1 MFFLGMIPEDSHCKM
16 LNKTSP
22 IANEFSFLEFL
33 PIDFIIYS
41 QRGGYMKKFFIVF
54 PLLLIVAGFYA
65 GRIIDDRAKSLLQT
79 LKLSEDN
86 AKNTIFSDISS
97 KSFYLPGIK
106 ELKSIASGERVAQVE
121 VVGKY
126 VKDFTASEDFKK
138 RYNEYRESRKP
149 SPPEKPKSSAELK
162 KEYKENM
169 EKSVA
174 EMKVSKTQ
182 APADQQAMFDETIK
196 MLEDQLKEIDNPN
209 NPMFS
214 AEMDQY
220 SQMGYDMQM
229 EQHKKDIAEWEAKYP
244 INNPK
249 PLIKTWLESFLEQ
262 SKDVDFGAQTAID
275 KDKTR
280 FVKQE
285 YERKDNMWKLFYRAG
300 KETTEAGRKFAQ
312 TWLGELK

>member
-1 MFFLGMIPEDSHCKM
+1 M
-16 LNKTSP
+16 LNKIVP
-22 IANEFSFLEFL
+22 IANELSFNKFF
-33 PIDFIIYS
+33 IDVFIIY
-41 QRGGYMKKFFIVF
+41 QLTGGCVKKIFFVIPILVV
-54 PLLLIVAGFYA
+54 IAGFYA
-65 GRIIDDRAKSLLQT
+65 GRIIDDHAKSLLQT
-79 LKLSEDN
+79 IKLSEDN

-97 KSFYLPGIK
+97 NSFYLPGIK
-106 ELKSIASGERVAQVE
+106 ELKSIASGERVTQVE

-149 SPPEKPKSSAELK
+149 TPPEKPKTSAELK
-162 KEYKENM
+162 EEYKENM
-169 EKSVA
+169 QKSIA

-196 MLEDQLKEIDNPN
+196 MLEEQLKEIDNPD

-214 AEMDQY
+214 PEMDQY

-229 EQHKKDIAEWEAKYP
+229 EQHKKDLAEWEAKYP
-244 INNPK
+244 ANNPR
-249 PLIKTWLESFLEQ
+249 PLIKTWLGSFLEQ
-262 SKDVDFGAQTAID
+262 SKDVDFKAQTAID
-275 KDKTR
+275 EKGRTL
-280 FVKQE
+280 FAKQE
-285 YERKDNMWKLFYRAG
+285 YERKSNFWKLCFRAG

>member
-1 MFFLGMIPEDSHCKM
+1 M
-16 LNKTSP
+16 LNKIVP
-22 IANEFSFLEFL
+22 IANELSFNKFF
-33 PIDFIIYS
+33 IDVFIIY
-41 QRGGYMKKFFIVF
+41 QLTGGCVKKFFFVI
-54 PLLLIVAGFYA
+54 PILLVVAGFYA

-79 LKLSEDN
+79 IKLSEDN

-97 KSFYLPGIK
+97 NSFYLPGIK
-106 ELKSIASGERVAQVE
+106 ELKSIALNDRAAQVD

-126 VKDFTASEDFKK
+126 VKDFTATEEFKK

-149 SPPEKPKSSAELK
+149 SPPEKPKTSTELK

-169 EKSVA
+169 QKSIA

-196 MLEDQLKEIDNPN
+196 MLEEQLKEIDKPD

-229 EQHKKDIAEWEAKYP
+229 EQHKKDIAEWEVKYP
-244 INNPK
+244 VNNPK
-249 PLIKTWLESFLEQ
+249 PLIKTWLESFIEQ
-262 SKDVDFGAQTAID
+262 SKDVDFSAQTAID
-275 KDKTR
+275 KNRTL

-285 YERKDNMWKLFYRAG
+285 YERKSNFWKLCYRAG
-300 KETTEAGRKFAQ
+300 KGTTEAGRKFAQ

>member
-1 MFFLGMIPEDSHCKM
+1 V
-16 LNKTSP
+16 
-22 IANEFSFLEFL
+22 
-33 PIDFIIYS
+33 
-41 QRGGYMKKFFIVF
+41 KKFFLVI
-54 PLLLIVAGFYA
+54 PLLLIAAGFYT
-65 GRIIDDRAKSLLQT
+65 GQLIDEKAKALLQT

-97 KSFYLPGIK
+97 NSFYLPGIK
-106 ELKSIASGERVAQVE
+106 ELKSIASGERVTQVE

-149 SPPEKPKSSAELK
+149 SPPEKPKTSAELK

-169 EKSVA
+169 QKSIA

-196 MLEDQLKEIDNPN
+196 MLEEQLKEIDKPD

-214 AEMDQY
+214 PDMDQY

-229 EQHKKDIAEWEAKYP
+229 EQHKKDLAEWEAKYP
-244 INNPK
+244 VNNPR

-262 SKDVDFGAQTAID
+262 SKDVDFSAQTAID
-275 KDKTR
+275 KNRTL

-285 YERKDNMWKLFYRAG
+285 YERKSNFWKLCFRGG
-300 KETTEAGRKFAQ
+300 KETTEAGRKFVQ
-312 TWLGELK
+312 SWLGELK

>member
-1 MFFLGMIPEDSHCKM
+1 
-16 LNKTSP
+16 
-22 IANEFSFLEFL
+22 
-33 PIDFIIYS
+33 
-41 QRGGYMKKFFIVF
+41 MKKFIFVSTI
-54 PLLLIVAGFYA
+54 LLVVAGFYA
-65 GRIIDDRAKSLLQT
+65 GQFIDDKAKTLLQT

-106 ELKSIASGERVAQVE
+106 ELKSIALNDRAAQVE

-126 VKDFTASEDFKK
+126 VKDFTVTEDLKK

-149 SPPEKPKSSAELK
+149 SPPEKPKTSAELK

-169 EKSVA
+169 QKSIA

-196 MLEDQLKEIDNPN
+196 MLEEQLKEIDNPD

-214 AEMDQY
+214 PEMDKY
-220 SQMGYDMQM
+220 SQMGYEQQM
-229 EQHKKDIAEWEAKYP
+229 EAHKKDIAEWEAKYP
-244 INNPK
+244 VNNPK

-262 SKDVDFGAQTAID
+262 TKDIDFGAQTAID
-275 KDKTR
+275 KNRTL
-280 FVKQE
+280 FVKKE
-285 YERKDNMWKLFYRAG
+285 YESKNSMWKLCFRAG
-300 KETTEAGRKFAQ
+300 KETTEAARKYAQ
-312 TWLGELK
+312 SWIGELM